1 MTTRVSHVD
10 MATVASV
17 QTIFQRSKLSHAG
30 WQSRLLEGR
39 IDSRHA
45 WRNDARGVVD
55 IFKDRRAASTTKVN
69 VWLLN
74 DASGSMQGTKA
85 EYSQDCTAT
94 LVEAFKRISTVRLH
108 VWQHKASSY
117 EAVDMIR
124 IYERGRVD
132 RVAEMAGNAGGGNA
146 DGFALQ
152 WLGDQALKMARPDER
167 TIIIVISDGLPSVEG
182 KNATNHDLISF
193 NNIVATDLRLRGASV
208 LCVAI
213 EGGALEGHA
222 RSMYGPTNVIPFQP
236 GYERAWSD
244 LARGLGD
251 LFGRELR

>member
-1 MTTRVSHVD
+1 

-17 QTIFQRSKLSHAG
+17 QTIFQRSKLSRQG

-39 IDSRHA
+39 LDSRHA

-55 IFKDRRAASTTKVN
+55 IFKDRRAPSTTKVN

-74 DASGSMQGTKA
+74 DASGSMRGAKA

-108 VWQHKASSY
+108 VWQHKAMTY
-117 EAVDMIR
+117 EGVDMIR
-124 IYERGRVD
+124 IYERGKVD
-132 RVAEMAGNAGGGNA
+132 KVTQMTDNVDGGNA

-152 WLGDQALKMARPDER
+152 WIGEQALKMARADEK

-193 NNIVATDLRLRGASV
+193 NNIVASDLRLKGASV

-213 EGGALEGHA
+213 EGGDLQGHA
-222 RSMYGPTNVIPFQP
+222 RSMYGPENVIPFQP

-251 LFGRELR
+251 LFGKELR